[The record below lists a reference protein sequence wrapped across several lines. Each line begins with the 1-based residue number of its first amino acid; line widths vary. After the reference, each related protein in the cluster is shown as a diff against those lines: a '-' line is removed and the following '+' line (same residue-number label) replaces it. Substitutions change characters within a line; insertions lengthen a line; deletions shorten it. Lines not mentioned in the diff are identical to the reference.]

1 METRVS
7 RMKRIRRER
16 RVRNLKYLIII
27 FTLFILYYGIKMVN
41 DYIIYLDYLERPI
54 IFDLDLKDGKLYLFG
69 ESYLID
75 LKILK
80 RSE

>member
-1 METRVS
+1 
-7 RMKRIRRER
+7 
-16 RVRNLKYLIII
+16 
-27 FTLFILYYGIKMVN
+27 MVN